1 MGKFKLVELEDDL
14 AACGT
19 TVNVVMLGLK
29 HVPGVRSV
37 VDLRSITARTLCSFL
52 MSDAEFAA
60 AFNDAVNKKPKFTS
74 PDHII
79 RAYWKRVRQPRL
91 LEDRKET

>member
-1 MGKFKLVELEDDL
+1 MHLLVTLKSDL
-14 AACGT
+14 AKCGT
-19 TVNVVMLGLK
+19 TRTAAMLSVQHVN
-29 HVPGVRSV
+29 GVHDV
-37 VDLRSITARTLCSFL
+37 VDLRAITARTLVSFL

-60 AFNDAVNKKPKFTS
+60 AFNDAVNKKSKFTS

-79 RAYWKRVRQPRL
+79 RQYWKRVRQPRL